1 MKGKKNLTFKQFL
14 CKESVA
20 GVVFC
25 SPFIIGFLM
34 FMIVP
39 MGISLYYSFCDYNI
53 LTPAVFSGAK
63 NYIKMFTD
71 DEVFWQTIG
80 VTFYFALVSVPLR
93 LIFALIV
100 AMILLKTT
108 KATGFYR
115 AAYYLPSI
123 IGGSVA
129 VAVLWKRMWATD
141 GVINTLL
148 NAIGIETSFA
158 WLGNTSTA
166 IWVLIVLAVWQ
177 FGSSMLIFLS
187 ALKQIPAS
195 LYEAATVDGA
205 NKWQQFWKVTLP
217 LLTPNIF
224 FNLVMQMINGFW
236 RLRSVLLSHRVNRLT
251 LPYSILCICT
261 SSPLSSTILVMVLP
275 WHGLCWQ
282 SLDLL
287 LWCCLQPKNSGF
299 MKGVLNYGYV
309 NKTNNRKDRLSCV
322 GMWFRTGY
330 DLSSGVD
337 DYELL

>member
-1 MKGKKNLTFKQFL
+1 MKGKKNLTFKQFMG
-14 CKESVA
+14 KESVA

-71 DEVFWQTIG
+71 DEVWRKSIQ

-100 AMILLKTT
+100 AMLLLKTT

-129 VAVLWKRMWATD
+129 VAVLWKRIWATN

-148 NAIGIETSFA
+148 NTIGIKTSFA
-158 WLGNTSTA
+158 WLGNTKTA
-166 IWVLIVLAVWQ
+166 IWMLIILAVWQ

-187 ALKQIPAS
+187 SLKQIPTS
-195 LYEAATVDGA
+195 LYEAASIDGA
-205 NKWQQFWKVTLP
+205 NGWHSFWRITLP
-217 LLTPNIF
+217 I
-224 FNLVMQMINGFW
+224 IKE
-236 RLRSVLLSHRVNRLT
+236 
-251 LPYSILCICT
+251 
-261 SSPLSSTILVMVLP
+261 PLAISTILNLIGIVSCFNTIWLMTKGGPLYSTEIVYTYAYRRAFIDHNFGTAAAASVVLFI
-275 WHGLCWQ
+275 
-282 SLDLL
+282 
-287 LWCCLQPKNSGF
+287 F
-299 MKGVLNYGYV
+299 MAV
-309 NKTNNRKDRLSCV
+309 
-322 GMWFRTGY
+322 F
-330 DLSSGVD
+330 SGV
-337 DYELL
+337 YLKMVSEKE

>member
-1 MKGKKNLTFKQFL
+1 MKGKKNLTFKQFMG
-14 CKESVA
+14 KESVA

-71 DEVFWQTIG
+71 DEVWRKSIQ

-100 AMILLKTT
+100 AMLLLKTT

-129 VAVLWKRMWATD
+129 VAVLWKRIWATN

-148 NAIGIETSFA
+148 NTIGIKTSFA
-158 WLGNTSTA
+158 WLGNTKTA
-166 IWVLIVLAVWQ
+166 IWMLIILAVWQ
-177 FGSSMLIFLS
+177 FGSSMVMFLA
-187 ALKQIPAS
+187 ALKQVPRS
-195 LYEAATVDGA
+195 LYEAAEIDGA
-205 NKWQQFWKVTLP
+205 GKVTRFFHITLP
-217 LLTPNIF
+217 QISPIIF
-224 FNLVMQMINGFW
+224 FNLINQTIQALQNFTSAQVITEGGPLKSTYVLGLKLYKEGFSYFKMGYASAISWVVFAAIMIF
-236 RLRSVLLSHRVNRLT
+236 T
-251 LPYSILCICT
+251 LAIFA
-261 SSPLSSTILVMVLP
+261 SSK
-275 WHGLCWQ
+275 
-282 SLDLL
+282 
-287 LWCCLQPKNSGF
+287 LW
-299 MKGVLNYGYV
+299 VHYA
-309 NKTNNRKDRLSCV
+309 D
-322 GMWFRTGY
+322 
-330 DLSSGVD
+330 
-337 DYELL
+337 E

>member
-1 MKGKKNLTFKQFL
+1 MKGKKNLTFKQFMG
-14 CKESVA
+14 KESVA

-71 DEVFWQTIG
+71 DEVWRKSIQ

-100 AMILLKTT
+100 AMLLLKTT

-129 VAVLWKRMWATD
+129 VAVLWKRIWATN

-148 NAIGIETSFA
+148 NTIGIKTSFA
-158 WLGNTSTA
+158 WLGNTKTA
-166 IWVLIVLAVWQ
+166 IWMLIILAVWQ

-187 ALKQIPAS
+187 GLKQIPVS

-205 NKWQQFWKVTLP
+205 NGIQRFFKITLP
-217 LLTPNIF
+217 MLTPTIF
-224 FNLVMQMINGFW
+224 FNLINQLINGFMAFTQSYIITQGKPRDSTLFYTVYMYFNSFTYNKLGYGCAMAW
-236 RLRSVLLSHRVNRLT
+236 FMIFVVGMLT
-251 LPYSILCICT
+251 LILFKT
-261 SSPLSSTILVMVLP
+261 
-275 WHGLCWQ
+275 Q
-282 SLDLL
+282 
-287 LWCCLQPKNSGF
+287 
-299 MKGVLNYGYV
+299 
-309 NKTNNRKDRLSCV
+309 NKWV
-322 GMWFRTGY
+322 Y
-330 DLSSGVD
+330 
-337 DYELL
+337 YESEG